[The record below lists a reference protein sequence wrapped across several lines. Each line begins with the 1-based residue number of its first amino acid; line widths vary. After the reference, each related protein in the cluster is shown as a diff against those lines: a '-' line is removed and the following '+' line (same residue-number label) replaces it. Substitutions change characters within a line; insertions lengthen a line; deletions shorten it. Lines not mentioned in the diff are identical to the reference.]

1 MSEEFVEVRLR
12 LRRDVYT
19 EIREWMRELDIEEI
33 EDFVKYLLNVF
44 KTARHVYLELK
55 DIESY

>member
-1 MSEEFVEVRLR
+1 MSDEFVEVRLR

-19 EIREWMRELDIEEI
+19 EIREWMRELGIEEI

-44 KTARHVYLELK
+44 KIARHFYLELK
-55 DIESY
+55 DVVSY

>member
-12 LRRDVYT
+12 LRRDVYE
-19 EIREWMRELDIEEI
+19 EIIDWMREFDIEEI
-33 EDFVKYLLNVF
+33 EDFVKHLLNVL

-55 DIESY
+55 EVVSY

>member
-12 LRRDVYT
+12 LRRGVYD

-33 EDFVKYLLNVF
+33 EDFVKYLLDVL

-55 DIESY
+55 EIVSY